1 MNLEAADDSAASGTS
16 PGAAG
21 PRPKWRARR
30 WEAADL
36 VIAVAGALVALI
48 LGIFV
53 MLSVQGYGASVTA
66 AKSRAEAAAGLVAV
80 QANALVRSSI
90 TALRLIESRLALE
103 PADFP
108 AESRAEMDAAIAA
121 LPFPAQLAVYDVEGN
136 VEANG
141 AAPSLPATIAGL
153 PYFEALVQGGDWT
166 IAPHIG
172 SNGTGTPQF
181 VIAKRLGTD
190 LFAGVAVLAIPGTVF
205 DDFWA
210 PLELGEGSTVS
221 VLRADGW
228 IIGRHPVLP
237 EAISL
242 AGQPAFAQLTDG
254 PSGSYTSDSSPVD
267 GVARVIGYRQM
278 PELGLIAQASISRD
292 TMMTGLWSAITTVA
306 WLLIP
311 ISLALIAGSVLTA
324 HLLRKSSR
332 TQRSLSTALEHNDV
346 LFREIHHRVKNNLQ
360 SVASLLQMQPIPREI
375 KANMGQRIAA
385 MSAVHEHI
393 YRSNSFDKVSVK
405 GYLQTLIASIRA
417 GQTTDVELIEDLD
430 DLLVDKDAATPL
442 GLIVNEVVSNAFKH
456 AFPDGIHGR
465 VAIHLHRDDDTG
477 HALLVV
483 EDNGVGFDP
492 DQPAKGIGRRLIA
505 ALTQQLGGDSHTGA
519 VETGGSRFM
528 LRFPIAS

>member
-1 MNLEAADDSAASGTS
+1 MNLEAADSSAASGMS
-16 PGAAG
+16 SGPAD
-21 PRPKWRARR
+21 PRPKWRGRR

-53 MLSVQGYGASVTA
+53 FLSVQGYGTSVTA

-80 QANALVRSSI
+80 QANGLVRSSI
-90 TALRLIESRLALE
+90 TALRLVESRLALE
-103 PADFP
+103 PADFA

-121 LPFPAQLAVYDVEGN
+121 LPFAARLAVYDVDGN
-136 VEANG
+136 VETNG
-141 AAPSLPATIAGL
+141 ANPSLPASIAGR
-153 PYFEALVQGGDWT
+153 PYFDALVQGGDWT
-166 IAPHIG
+166 IAPQDRDAE
-172 SNGTGTPQF
+172 TGAPLI
-181 VIAKRLGTD
+181 VISKRLGAE
-190 LFAGVAVLAIPGTVF
+190 LFAGVAVLAIPGTVI
-205 DDFWA
+205 DDIWA
-210 PLELGEGSTVS
+210 PLALGDGSTAS
-221 VLRADGW
+221 LIRTDGW
-228 IIGRHPVLP
+228 MVARYPALP
-237 EAISL
+237 EALTL
-242 AGQPAFAQLTDG
+242 AGQPAFAQLNEG
-254 PSGSYTSDSSPVD
+254 ERGSYVSERSPID
-267 GVARVIGYRQM
+267 GIPRVIGYQHL
-278 PELGLIAQASISRD
+278 PGLGLIAQASVSRD
-292 TMMTGLWSAITTVA
+292 TMMTGLWTAIATVA

-311 ISLALIAGSVLTA
+311 ISLALVAGSVLTA
-324 HLLRKSSR
+324 HLLRQSSR
-332 TQRSLSTALEHNDV
+332 TQRSLTTALEHNDV

-360 SVASLLQMQPIPREI
+360 SVASLIQMQPIPREI
-375 KANMGQRIAA
+375 KINMGQRIAA

-393 YRSNSFDKVSVK
+393 YRSNSFDQVSVK

-456 AFPDGIHGR
+456 AFPDGMEGK

-477 HALLVV
+477 YALLVV
-483 EDNGVGFDP
+483 EDNGIGFDP
-492 DQPAKGIGRRLIA
+492 DQPAKGIGRRLIS

>member
-1 MNLEAADDSAASGTS
+1 MNLEAADGSAASGKST
-16 PGAAG
+16 G
-21 PRPKWRARR
+21 PSDPRRHWWRRR

-53 MLSVQGYGASVTA
+53 LLSVQGYGASVTA

-80 QANALVRSSI
+80 QANDLVRSSI
-90 TALRLIESRLALE
+90 ATLRLIESRLALE

-121 LPFPAQLAVYDVEGN
+121 LPFPAHLAVYDVDGN

-141 AAPSLPATIAGL
+141 GSASLPPSIAGL
-153 PYFEALVQGGDWT
+153 GYFDVLVQGGDWT
-166 IAPHIG
+166 ISPQERDAA
-172 SNGTGTPQF
+172 TGEPLI
-181 VIAKRLGTD
+181 VIAKRLGTE
-190 LFAGVAVLAIPGTVF
+190 LFAGVAVLSIPGTVLH
-205 DDFWA
+205 DFWE
-210 PLELGEGSTVS
+210 PLGLGDNSTAS
-221 VLRADGW
+221 LIRADGW
-228 IIGRHPVLP
+228 LVGRYPPVP

-242 AGQPAFAQLTDG
+242 ADQPAFAQFSVG
-254 PSGSYTSDSSPVD
+254 PSGSYVSDRSPID
-267 GVARVIGYRQM
+267 GIARVVGYHHL
-278 PELGLIAQASISRD
+278 PELGLIAQASVSRD
-292 TMMTGLWSAITTVA
+292 TMMSGLWTAITTVA
-306 WLLIP
+306 WLLAP
-311 ISLALIAGSVLTA
+311 ISLALVAGSVLTA

-332 TQRSLSTALEHNDV
+332 TQRSLTSALEQNDV

-375 KANMGQRIAA
+375 KINMGQRIAA

-417 GQTTDVELIEDLD
+417 GQSADVELIEDLD

-456 AFPDGIHGR
+456 AFPDGVEGR

-483 EDNGVGFDP
+483 EDNGIGFDP